1 MKKALWENGVK
12 ISFGAL
18 GIIYFLYLKRYLI
31 QEWDIYQTKKRE
43 RDVNINKVQFSEDNE
58 NIKSILDEE
67 KNKTYRRKFDYNKR
81 E

>member
-43 RDVNINKVQFSEDNE
+43 RDVNTNKVQFSEDNE
-58 NIKSILDEE
+58 NIKFILDEE
-67 KNKTYRRKFDYNKR
+67 KNKTYRRKLDYNKR